1 MEKAERPNL
10 FGEDSS
16 LIILLRSFTRF
27 EGSWIKEKQEQKV
40 VFHEIVDR
48 HQHLPNYSAVEQ
60 GRLHRNLQITQ
71 QFRFFTRQLKR
82 KFDHVKA

>member
-40 VFHEIVDR
+40 VFHKIVDQ
-48 HQHLPNYSAVEQ
+48 HEHLPNYSAVEQ
-60 GRLHRNLQITQ
+60 GCLHGNSH
-71 QFRFFTRQLKR
+71 FTRQFRCLTR
-82 KFDHVKA
+82 QF